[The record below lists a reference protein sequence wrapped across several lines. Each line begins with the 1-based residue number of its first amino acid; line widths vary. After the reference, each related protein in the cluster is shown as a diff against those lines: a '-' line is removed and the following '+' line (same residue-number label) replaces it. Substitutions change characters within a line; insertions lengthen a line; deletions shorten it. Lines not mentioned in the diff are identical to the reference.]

1 MKSSKLYVQVGE
13 VYNIFTEVDNTP
25 YVWFMG
31 KEVFRE
37 FGYSR
42 AAKAYNKYSPNRIL
56 LRYHDLICCGC
67 PDLHP
72 RGTYIIPDTDLYM
85 TAVTVKFPAM
95 IQCVNRIRNALP
107 NTANDDFENMIQQL
121 VQDTSLHKQQH
132 PKLRLIYVLQN
143 QQTGA
148 VKVGISTNAEQRR
161 SRIQCQAGM
170 EIVTLYESPLS
181 THAVQLEKQ
190 IFEQFR
196 FYRTI
201 GEWFNIDP
209 TIVILYIKAEMEKLL
224 PAPQSEVLVDGPK
237 QESKQEQLKLF

>member
-1 MKSSKLYVQVGE
+1 
-13 VYNIFTEVDNTP
+13 
-25 YVWFMG
+25 VWFMG

-37 FGYSR
+37 FGYR
-42 AAKAYNKYSPNRIL
+42 KAANAYAKYSPNRKL
-56 LRYHDLICCGC
+56 LKYQKLVGCGC
-67 PDLHP
+67 PDLQAK
-72 RGTYIIPDTDLYM
+72 GTYIVPDIDLYM
-85 TAVTVKFPAM
+85 TAITVKFPAI
-95 IQCVNRIRNALP
+95 IQCVNRIRNVLP
-107 NTANDDFENMIQQL
+107 NTANDEFENMIQQL
-121 VQDTSLHKQQH
+121 SIDTTLHKQQH
-132 PKLRLIYVLQN
+132 PKLRLVYVLQN
-143 QQTGA
+143 QHTGA

-190 IFEQFR
+190 VFEQFR

-237 QESKQEQLKLF
+237 QESKQEQLRLF